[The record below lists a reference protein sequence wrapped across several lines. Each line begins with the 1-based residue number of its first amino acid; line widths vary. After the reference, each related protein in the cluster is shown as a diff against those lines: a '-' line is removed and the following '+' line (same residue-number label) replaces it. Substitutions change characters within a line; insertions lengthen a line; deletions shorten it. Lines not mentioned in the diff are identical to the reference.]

1 MTKTIQT
8 LFALALAFALTSVA
22 CGAQTGGEAIYKSK
36 CITCHGAT
44 GMAEGNIGK
53 ALKVRPVNDPEVKK
67 LSLSAQIAVTKNG
80 VGKMQPFKDK
90 LTDAQIKESVEYFR
104 AFIK

>member
-1 MTKTIQT
+1 MKRTIHIRWV
-8 LFALALAFALTSVA
+8 LALAFGLTSAA
-22 CGAQTGGEAIYKSK
+22 CVAQTGGEAIYKAK

-67 LSLSAQIAVTKNG
+67 LSLSAQIAITKNG

-90 LTDAQIKESVEYFR
+90 LTDAQIKESVEYLR